1 MSGTGTGTAVTG
13 TSSSSGLVI
22 APTIEP
28 VSLQDMKNH
37 LLLDSGSFDDNLSF
51 VQSIVPGDHV
61 IAAAYT
67 LLGASANVL
76 GFSAEV
82 VLDSGTNGATGTV
95 DVKIQDSDDNT
106 TFADWSGGAFTQVT
120 TANDNAIQTI
130 AYTGSKQY
138 IRVVASV
145 LLATCDFG
153 VSIIKYAS
161 NTTQDTLLSTLITAA
176 RQQAE
181 SVTQRKFITQTW
193 NLYLE
198 EFPPGDSFVIPF
210 GNLTSVVSLAYKDSD
225 GDSTTMTATTAYLVD
240 TSSDPGRIVLPY
252 GVSWPSFTAYPFK
265 PITCQFVCGYG
276 GTASAVPAGIKT
288 AIKMMVEELFNHRDA
303 IYELLN
309 SGSIVENRAVQA
321 LLWPYRLWTEM

>member
-13 TSSSSGLVI
+13 TSSSSGLVT
-22 APTIEP
+22 APAVEP

-51 VQSIVPGDHV
+51 TQSIVPGDHV

-67 LLGASANVL
+67 LLGSSADVL

-106 TFADWSGGAFTQVT
+106 TFADWSSGAFTQVT

-161 NTTQDTLLSTLITAA
+161 DTTQDALLSTLITAA

-181 SVTQRKFITQTW
+181 SITQRKFITQTW
-193 NLYLE
+193 NLYLD
-198 EFPPGDSFVIPF
+198 EFPSSNSFIIPF

-225 GDSTTMTATTAYLVD
+225 GDSTTMTVTTEYLVD

-252 GVSWPSFTAYPFK
+252 GVSWPSFTKYPFK

-276 GTASAVPAGIKT
+276 GTASTVPAGIKT
-288 AIKMMVEELFNHRDA
+288 AIKMMVEDLFNHRDA
-303 IYELLN
+303 IFEILN
-309 SGSIVENRAVQA
+309 SGSVIENRAVQA